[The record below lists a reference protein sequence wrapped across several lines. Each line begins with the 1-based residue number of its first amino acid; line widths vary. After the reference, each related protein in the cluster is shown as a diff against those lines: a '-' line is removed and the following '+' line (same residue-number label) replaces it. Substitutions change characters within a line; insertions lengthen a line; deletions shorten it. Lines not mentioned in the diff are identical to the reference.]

1 MAASWGDTQVLPEGW
16 ILKMLVAGETLNIF
30 LLTGMENVMSGGS
43 AACVKFQSW
52 GKFLALNIRC
62 FVVNGL
68 SVASLRCFYLNIL
81 GNIRVYW
88 KTLGKKS
95 QKLL

>member
-1 MAASWGDTQVLPEGW
+1 
-16 ILKMLVAGETLNIF
+16 
-30 LLTGMENVMSGGS
+30 MENVMSS
-43 AACVKFQSW
+43 ASDARVKFQSW